1 MKVLLKFLFLAC
13 LLQISSAKATLLL
26 SCNDLFRSKVSGSQA
41 THIIDHIIQEQLDMV
56 GLKISL
62 HSQSNFFSRWR
73 AQKLIQ
79 QLDES
84 LLKNENLRHEW
95 IEKAV
100 RLKMDESLDLFE
112 QVKNPINQDQRRTLN
127 RLVLRS
133 LMHQGL
139 STLSKDLDPPSLKSI
154 LRKIRS
160 HPVFQFLFLWQLPR
174 TRIHLSETQV
184 FKLLQ
189 SSEIDL
195 TDPDL
200 KTIMGRENQ
209 EMRKRKVNSMAALTV
224 AIVLTTSTA
233 WSVYPEVES
242 SFERGQALAVE
253 KNTRDFVHHVEEMT
267 QIQSEQIN
275 LKMAQ
280 AELQMLTQ
288 KFTEKY
294 NTAPT
299 PSEKME
305 LLNHICKIRYGD
317 ILSSES
323 QRICME
329 F

>member
-1 MKVLLKFLFLAC
+1 
-13 LLQISSAKATLLL
+13 
-26 SCNDLFRSKVSGSQA
+26 
-41 THIIDHIIQEQLDMV
+41 
-56 GLKISL
+56 
-62 HSQSNFFSRWR
+62 
-73 AQKLIQ
+73 
-79 QLDES
+79 
-84 LLKNENLRHEW
+84 
-95 IEKAV
+95 
-100 RLKMDESLDLFE
+100 MDESLDLFE

-133 LMHQGL
+133 LLHQGL
-139 STLSKDLDPPSLKSI
+139 STLTKDLDPPSLKGI
-154 LRKIRS
+154 LRQIRS
-160 HPVFQFLFLWQLPR
+160 HPVFQFLFLWQFPR
-174 TRIHLSETQV
+174 TRIHISEAQV

-209 EMRKRKVNSMAALTV
+209 EMQKRKFNSMAALTV

-267 QIQSEQIN
+267 QIQSDQIS

-323 QRICME
+323 QRICMK